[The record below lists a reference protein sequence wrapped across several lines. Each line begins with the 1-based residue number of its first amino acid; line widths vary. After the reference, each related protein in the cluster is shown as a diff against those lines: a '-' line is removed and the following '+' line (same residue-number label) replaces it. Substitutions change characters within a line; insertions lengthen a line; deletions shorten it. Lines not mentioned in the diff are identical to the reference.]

1 MDQSRVSV
9 SGLLRSYRNSR
20 TWGTG
25 RQGRVLDEGRRSRMF
40 RMGRQSGGAGGQS
53 NLVTLPECERCQAGD
68 RSSGERIVGGAR
80 SGE

>member
-40 RMGRQSGGAGGQS
+40 RMGRQTGPGGQQG
-53 NLVTLPECERCQAGD
+53 NRLTLPECESCEAGE
-68 RSSGERIVGGAR
+68 RSSGER
-80 SGE
+80 